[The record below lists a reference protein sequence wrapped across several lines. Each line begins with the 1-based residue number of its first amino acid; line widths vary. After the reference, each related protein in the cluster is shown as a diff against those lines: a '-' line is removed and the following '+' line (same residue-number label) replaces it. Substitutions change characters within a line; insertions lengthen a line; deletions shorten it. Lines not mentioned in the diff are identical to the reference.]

1 MCLKKLSGRF
11 IVWCSLRFCRMQHKG
26 QPLLPWPFQSILVH
40 VSPGYG
46 FIYLDLHFLSDET
59 CASICSHCKKK
70 SKSIIFFSYKTADYQ
85 CKLKAWLMMINL
97 SFSKRFGDLIFNP
110 SLVKKKKSNQTMFSY
125 FIPQKSVTFI
135 ISEQN
140 SNSNGCQTCC
150 YDVANHL

>member
-1 MCLKKLSGRF
+1 MKKLSGRF

-46 FIYLDLHFLSDET
+46 CIYLDLHFLSDET

-110 SLVKKKKSNQTMFSY
+110 SLVKKKKSPIKRCLAILYHKKVLHLSFLNKIAIQTDA
-125 FIPQKSVTFI
+125 KLVTM
-135 ISEQN
+135 
-140 SNSNGCQTCC
+140 
-150 YDVANHL
+150 